1 MRDPSCDMAPQA
13 GSAPDRWGCAQE
25 SSRRCHRL
33 GLDHSIADRQV
44 KRHSLGEI
52 RKKIIE

>member
-1 MRDPSCDMAPQA
+1 MAPQA
-13 GSAPDRWGCAQE
+13 GSAPDRLGCAQE